1 MATLI
6 TINAAGPR
14 PAMTVLRDLTKQNL
28 VLENLNAGPA
38 SALLAPAR
46 ATYLRACELWPAAM
60 HVAAAI
66 VANDNTFTAATF
78 DAFGESSA
86 P

>member
-6 TINAAGPR
+6 TLNSQSK
-14 PAMTVLRDLTKQNL
+14 PAMTTLRDLTKQAL
-28 VLENLNAGPA
+28 ILENSGGVPQ
-38 SALLAPAR
+38 SAQMANVR

-66 VANDNTFTAATF
+66 VANDNTFTAATL
-78 DAFGESSA
+78 DALTDSNA

>member
-6 TINAAGPR
+6 TINPSTK
-14 PAMTVLRDLTKQNL
+14 PAMTTLRDLTKQML
-28 VLENLNAGPA
+28 IVENVGGSPGA
-38 SALLAPAR
+38 SQLANVR

-60 HVAAAI
+60 RIAAAI
-66 VANDNTFTAATF
+66 VANDNSFTAATL
-78 DAFGESSA
+78 DALGETSA